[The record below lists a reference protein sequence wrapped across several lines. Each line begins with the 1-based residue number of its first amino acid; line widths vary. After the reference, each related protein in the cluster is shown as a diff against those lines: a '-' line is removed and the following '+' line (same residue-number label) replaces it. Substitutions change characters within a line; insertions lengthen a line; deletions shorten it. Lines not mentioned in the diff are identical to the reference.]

1 MIALKDFIHLNQEE
15 IEFVLKWRNDE
26 SIAKF
31 MKTKNITLKE
41 HLNFLSSL
49 KADSTKKY
57 FLVFKDDEPIGVIDF
72 ININKTSCEFGL
84 YGIKKGVGDLLM
96 QEIKKYAFEILK
108 IKNLKA
114 CVFKT
119 NQKALNLYLK
129 HNFKIIDE
137 NDEFYFVDFMGGGN
151 NLAFFIILPFL
162 KKVA

>member
-1 MIALKDFIHLNQEE
+1 MIIYKNFISLNKQENIE
-15 IEFVLKWRNDE
+15 ILNIRNDE
-26 SIAKF
+26 KIAKF
-31 MKTKNITLKE
+31 MKNKFISLKE
-41 HLNFLSSL
+41 HLNFIKIL
-49 KADSTKKY
+49 KKTNDKKY
-57 FLVFKDDEPIGVIDF
+57 FLLSNNNEKIGVIYF

-137 NDEFYFVDFMGGGN
+137 NDEFYFV
-151 NLAFFIILPFL
+151 NLDYSN
-162 KKVA
+162 KS